1 MICQPCLDHRHGD
14 ACAGCG
20 CRCRAM
26 LGLDLFEGGDPTA
39 PSPAD
44 LGVRVA

>member
-1 MICQPCLDHRHGD
+1 MCDACRTRHHGA

-26 LGLDLFEGGDPTA
+26 LGLDGPFPDGDPSA
-39 PSPAD
+39 PSAD
-44 LGVRVA
+44 DRSVA